1 MEEAVASFEQRRAFQ
16 RAIALNL
23 RVTHGRNDQWA
34 SDPESDHEEL
44 EAFLRAH
51 KLGLLLPNIQRV
63 AGAISLEELVCLS
76 PEQLNDC
83 ADDVEVRVALKA
95 AVSAK
100 KQEVMAAPDAHTRGV
115 HTPSPC
121 SALSC
126 VGEPLSLIHSLAP
139 LRLLWF
145 RQLYPH
151 FQAPRVSRWWS
162 AARATPARQSST
174 AAHQEGQFRVH
185 SHKRATQN
193 AMQAHVALM
202 LVRNLGTTVTVRSL
216 RRAIQLKSNKRV
228 LDVCFFA
235 SGRPADLQQT
245 GDVGRRRRWQGR
257 QFEHGPLTC
266 AGCCC
271 HVQRARSRT
280 T

>member
-1 MEEAVASFEQRRAFQ
+1 MEAGSAAGGMEEAVASFEQRRAFQ

-34 SDPESDHEEL
+34 PNPESDHEEL
-44 EAFLRAH
+44 EAFLREH

-115 HTPSPC
+115 HTPSPY

-139 LRLLWF
+139 LRLL
-145 RQLYPH
+145 
-151 FQAPRVSRWWS
+151 
-162 AARATPARQSST
+162 
-174 AAHQEGQFRVH
+174 
-185 SHKRATQN
+185 
-193 AMQAHVALM
+193 
-202 LVRNLGTTVTVRSL
+202 
-216 RRAIQLKSNKRV
+216 
-228 LDVCFFA
+228 
-235 SGRPADLQQT
+235 
-245 GDVGRRRRWQGR
+245 
-257 QFEHGPLTC
+257 
-266 AGCCC
+266 
-271 HVQRARSRT
+271 
-280 T
+280 